1 MGYKT
6 DWFKGIFP
14 ALVTPFDGAQDKPFT
29 PDDDVDEQA
38 YRELLQF
45 VLPHVDG
52 VVPCGTTG
60 EFSYMSIEERKR
72 AIEICLDEVGGA
84 VPVLAGTGCTSTR
97 ETVALTAWAKEAGV
111 DGALVVAPYYL
122 KPSFNEVYDHF
133 QAVDEVGLPFVLYNI
148 PQCAGTH
155 FKWWTAEGGLL
166 DFDNAIGIKDSSGD
180 LPFMEALFEKVKGD
194 VSIFVG
200 HDEVVQAAL
209 GAGADG
215 AILASA
221 NLIPD
226 IWQKV
231 HRATLEGDFA
241 TAQEWQQKVQ
251 KLVRIVVRCGANQAC
266 KEGLRMMGVDV
277 GDSRHPIVPGGA
289 FRRED
294 REELRLQLEA
304 LGKIDKRAVTY
315 DLGQKQ
321 VEADVFATHHTPST
335 IDGFTMKVGEGFA
348 GPPFQELAHVDLLIG
363 LKDGPVGR
371 AIERSMAEWGEERDL
386 ELIGERPQ
394 TLLVPTVTI
403 RTEKQRRLFERA
415 AAGVKLAIELS
426 IEDGFLPEPILDD
439 VALIVNAFVHPA
451 ASIARRVEFNNYKA
465 ARHAIRKAL
474 EDRPTVEE
482 LIAEK
487 AAARHPFRYAP

>member
-6 DWFKGIFP
+6 DWFTGIFP
-14 ALVTPFDGAQDKPFT
+14 ALVTPFEGNGG
-29 PDDDVDEQA
+29 VDEEA
-38 YRELLQF
+38 YRKLIRF
-45 VLPHVDG
+45 VLPNVDG

-60 EFSYMSIEERKR
+60 EFSYMSLEERKR
-72 AIEICLDEVGGA
+72 TIELCLDEAGGR
-84 VPVLAGTGCTSTR
+84 VPVLAGTGCTTTR
-97 ETVALTAWAKEAGV
+97 DTVALTGWAKEAGA
-111 DGALVVAPYYL
+111 DGALVVAPYFL

-133 QAVDEVGLPFVLYNI
+133 RAVDEVGLPIVMYNI

-166 DFDNAIGIKDSSGD
+166 DFEQTIGIKDSSGD
-180 LPFMEALFEKVKGD
+180 LPFMEALFEKVKGK

-209 GAGADG
+209 AAGADG

-231 HRATLEGDFA
+231 YRATQEGDLA
-241 TAQEWQQKVQ
+241 TAQRWQQDVQ

-304 LGKIDKRAVTY
+304 LGKITKSPVMY
-315 DLGQKQ
+315 DLGDKQ
-321 VEADVFATHHTPST
+321 VMTDLFATHHTPDT
-335 IDGFTMKVGEGFA
+335 IDGWTMKVGEGFA

-371 AIERSMAEWGEERDL
+371 AVERSLEEWGEDRGL
-386 ELIGERPQ
+386 RTISGHPQ

-403 RTEKQRRLFERA
+403 RTDRQRELFERA
-415 AAGVKLAIELS
+415 AAGVKLAIDLS

-451 ASIARRVEFNNYKA
+451 ASIGQRVEFNNYKA
-465 ARHAIRKAL
+465 TRHAIRKAI
-474 EDRPTVEE
+474 EGRPTVDE
-482 LIAEK
+482 LIKEK

>member
-6 DWFKGIFP
+6 DWLKGIFP
-14 ALVTPFDGAQDKPFT
+14 ALVTPFTAEG
-29 PDDDVDEQA
+29 VDEDA
-38 YRELLQF
+38 YRELIQF
-45 VLPHVDG
+45 VLPNVDG

-60 EFSYMSIEERKR
+60 EFSYMTLEERKQ
-72 AIEICLDEVGGA
+72 ATEICIDEVDGR
-84 VPVLAGTGCTSTR
+84 VPVLVGTGCTTTR
-97 ETVALTAWAKEAGV
+97 DTVELTAWAKDAGA
-111 DGALVVAPYYL
+111 DGALIVAPYFL

-133 QAVDEVGLPFVLYNI
+133 AAVDQVGLPIVMYNI

-166 DFDNAIGIKDSSGD
+166 DFENTIGIKDSSGD
-180 LPFMEALFEKVKGD
+180 LPFMAAMFEKVKGK

-231 HRATLEGDFA
+231 YRAMLQGDLA
-241 TAQEWQQKVQ
+241 TAQTWQQNVQ
-251 KLVRIVVRCGANQAC
+251 RLVRIVVRCGSNQAC

-294 REELRLQLEA
+294 REELRIQLEA
-304 LGKIDKRAVTY
+304 LGKIPKRPVTY
-315 DLGQKQ
+315 DLGEKQ
-321 VEADVFATHHTPST
+321 VVTDLFGTHQTPDT
-335 IDGFTMKVGEGFA
+335 IEDWTMKVGEGFA
-348 GPPFQELAHVDLLIG
+348 DPPFQELAHVDLLIG
-363 LKDGPVGR
+363 MKDGPVGR
-371 AIERSMAEWGEERDL
+371 AIERSLAEWGEERGLRIIAD
-386 ELIGERPQ
+386 RPQ
-394 TLLVPTVTI
+394 TLAVPTVTI
-403 RTEKQRRLFERA
+403 RTDKQRKLFERA
-415 AAGVKLAIELS
+415 AAGVKLAIDHS
-426 IEDGFLPEPILDD
+426 IEDGFLPGPILDD

-451 ASIARRVEFNNYKA
+451 ASIGKRVEGNNYKA
-465 ARHAIRKAL
+465 ARHAIRKAV
-474 EDRPTVEE
+474 EGRPTVEE

-487 AAARHPFRYAP
+487 PAARHPFRYAP